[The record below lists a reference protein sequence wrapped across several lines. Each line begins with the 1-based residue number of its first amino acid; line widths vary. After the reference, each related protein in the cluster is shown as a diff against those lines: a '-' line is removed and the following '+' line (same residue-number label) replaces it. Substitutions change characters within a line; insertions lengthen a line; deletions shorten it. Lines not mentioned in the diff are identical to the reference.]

1 MKSGIKAA
9 KNVRCKKTNYF
20 KRNLEIMGTQLN
32 FNKWRNS
39 DSLKNIDCRICFFLH
54 EKMLHEYI
62 W

>member
-32 FNKWRNS
+32 LTNGG
-39 DSLKNIDCRICFFLH
+39 IVTH
-54 EKMLHEYI
+54 
-62 W
+62 